1 MKNIYVSPSN
11 VWPRFTHL
19 PVAAAIVWATILAIW
34 ASSLLKKR
42 GTFDARENA
51 PTAVFVVL
59 ASLQSV
65 TMQFAH
71 RWSHTPAFAVPGAA
85 KILQAAG
92 FLIPPAKHSLHH
104 VAPHDT
110 NFSIMMGWA
119 DKLVNPLLRA
129 SPEGPWSPVWLPVFA
144 AWLLSPLFLTAPRA
158 TRAAGDAWTRLCLAA
173 ARREGAPRDEA
184 RLATAVDAARGASR
198 VACGLL
204 VAGVCHHWAAP
215 GKSKLFALHPLL
227 MSVAAF
233 GLVPEGVLA
242 YRGRRAAHHA
252 AHHDGDD
259 RVAARRFHAKTM
271 GTAFGLFGLATVV
284 AAWRR
289 RDLGLT
295 HPLSRPAANPHAVL
309 GYLAVAAFSSQ
320 ALSGVVKLAGPHP
333 KLLADLLKGHGA
345 SGKYLF
351 LLAAAATITG
361 AAHVHSGSLLL
372 DLGLYAGVA
381 ATFAVFAALAA
392 PAPPPAAPGA
402 LSPE

>member
-1 MKNIYVSPSN
+1 MVVSS
-11 VWPRFTHL
+11 TGG
-19 PVAAAIVWATILAIW
+19 
-34 ASSLLKKR
+34 ASGGARLL
-42 GTFDARENA
+42 GG
-51 PTAVFVVL
+51 PGVL
-59 ASLQSV
+59 Q
-65 TMQFAH
+65 
-71 RWSHTPAFAVPGAA
+71 
-85 KILQAAG
+85 
-92 FLIPPAKHSLHH
+92 
-104 VAPHDT
+104 
-110 NFSIMMGWA
+110 
-119 DKLVNPLLRA
+119 
-129 SPEGPWSPVWLPVFA
+129 
-144 AWLLSPLFLTAPRA
+144 
-158 TRAAGDAWTRLCLAA
+158 
-173 ARREGAPRDEA
+173 RRE
-184 RLATAVDAARGASR
+184 AAER
-198 VACGLL
+198 VQDRR
-204 VAGVCHHWAAP
+204 
-215 GKSKLFALHPLL
+215 ALHLRQYRGH
-227 MSVAAF
+227 AAF
-233 GLVPEGVLA
+233 QEVRPRGFRKTITRNEDDAPLVL
-242 YRGRRAAHHA
+242 R
-252 AHHDGDD
+252 
-259 RVAARRFHAKTM
+259 AARRFHAKTM